1 MRHPTRNPIAI
12 LSLTLLAACASLGT
26 PEDSAGT
33 YRCFLENA
41 DPMIPAI
48 PPRVTKI
55 DDDTIGVASWF
66 TDQAVVPLRKEGN
79 SYRASVQE
87 VTAAIGQPPLPL
99 GETAF
104 AWTRGSGGKYI
115 MTGKRPRD
123 TEASFKA
130 VCHKE

>member
-1 MRHPTRNPIAI
+1 MSATASPTPVR
-12 LSLTLLAACASLGT
+12 LTVDHQHA
-26 PEDSAGT
+26 P
-33 YRCFLENA
+33 
-41 DPMIPAI
+41 
-48 PPRVTKI
+48 
-55 DDDTIGVASWF
+55 IGVASWF